1 MKISIFK
8 SNLPFLTKILNIL
21 LLLLYSLSVFF
32 FFFLVN
38 NQSHSNLETVPL
50 HSILLFSFLI
60 HIFQFILIQFN
71 QHLLNGHTMPDKA
84 GNNMEEL
91 IVKAYVLQEMK
102 NIRTARKQ
110 EVKGSKE
117 ICSKDI

>member
-1 MKISIFK
+1 
-8 SNLPFLTKILNIL
+8 
-21 LLLLYSLSVFF
+21 
-32 FFFLVN
+32 
-38 NQSHSNLETVPL
+38 
-50 HSILLFSFLI
+50 
-60 HIFQFILIQFN
+60 
-71 QHLLNGHTMPDKA
+71 MPDKA